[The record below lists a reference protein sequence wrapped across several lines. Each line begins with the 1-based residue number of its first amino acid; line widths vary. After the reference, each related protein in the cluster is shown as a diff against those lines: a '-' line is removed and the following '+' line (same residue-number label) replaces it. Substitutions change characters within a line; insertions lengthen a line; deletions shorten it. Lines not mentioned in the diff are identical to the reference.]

1 MEYFVKSNLKK
12 KLLNIKINFNVL
24 NFTSIYLVI
33 NKFIWIVKVGKNAT
47 TNYIKFWQLPQ
58 KPLSSFIKKE
68 RIITNRL
75 SNNHD

>member
-33 NKFIWIVKVGKNAT
+33 NKFIWICESWKECDNQLHKILAITSKT
-47 TNYIKFWQLPQ
+47 TVVL
-58 KPLSSFIKKE
+58 
-68 RIITNRL
+68 
-75 SNNHD
+75 H